1 MSEQGALAFHKLVG
15 AMRTTEKEYWA
26 HRDKQVLRQ
35 AFELEGR
42 VDDTI
47 AKVDAKNVP
56 ESKNGE
62 FFKEVALLRST
73 TKEYFSLK
81 KSETGDKE
89 VIKEKFKMIKASEAK
104 VDKMLVAFQDEQ
116 ALKDGY
122 RIEWHVMEKLPRAHE
137 AHPIFNSMDEQLAR
151 IELNNFMRRPPIPGT
166 MYFMAK
172 KYIKPQEKK

>member
-26 HRDKQVLRQ
+26 HRDKQVLRK

-42 VDDTI
+42 VDDII
-47 AKVDAKNVP
+47 AKVDAGNVP

-73 TKEYFSLK
+73 TKEYFALK

-89 VIKEKFKMIKASEAK
+89 AINGKYKTIKASEAK
-104 VDKMLVAFQDEQ
+104 IDKMLVAFQDEQ
-116 ALKDGY
+116 ALRDGY
-122 RIEWHVMEKLPRAHE
+122 RIEWHVMEKLPRANE
-137 AHPIFNSMDEQLAR
+137 AHSIFNSMDEQLAR

-166 MYFMAK
+166 MYYMAK
-172 KYIKPQEKK
+172 KYIKP